1 MQNLDATRMGGQ
13 KKHHHTSVPTR
24 TLVTTCQHGLQNRER
39 DQKRH
44 TLHLK
49 SCFQNGYLREFPLRY
64 ATNTSVE
71 LLPAASLCFSIDLAI
86 DQSINLSIYL
96 SHLPSWLCA
105 RLPFRA
111 SAVCRIFFLLTLS
124 LLFFSRLIFLSSL
137 PLPCFPYYLSIFGE
151 V

>member
-86 DQSINLSIYL
+86 DLSIYL
-96 SHLPSWLCA
+96 ISSPQLALRPPTFSRIC
-105 RLPFRA
+105 
-111 SAVCRIFFLLTLS
+111 IFFLLTLS

-137 PLPCFPYYLSIFGE
+137 PLPCFPDYLSIFGE

>member
-86 DQSINLSIYL
+86 DLSIYL
-96 SHLPSWLCA
+96 ISPAGSAPAYLFAHLHLLFADS
-105 RLPFRA
+105 FA
-111 SAVCRIFFLLTLS
+111 SILLSSNLS
-124 LLFFSRLIFLSSL
+124 LLSASALLSL
-137 PLPCFPYYLSIFGE
+137 LSVHIW
-151 V
+151 